1 MEDANEQVL
10 TAASTSWHSYPKIF
24 ALGHRGIAEI
34 FHDPVVIEEKVD
46 GSQFSFGRFGGE
58 LRCRSKGA
66 TIDVLHPEKMFRKAV
81 EVAGS
86 LPLVDGWTYRAEY
99 LEKPKHNALAY
110 DRVPKNHLMLFDVNT
125 GHEEYV
131 SVSAKQAEAD
141 RLGIECVARISQG
154 GSYKDSGPGP
164 IVAML
169 DRTSVL
175 GGQKIEGLVIKN
187 YHRFGPDKKALMGKY
202 VSEAFK
208 EVHKGAWR
216 ETNPETKDIL
226 QKLALKYTT
235 PARWAKAV
243 QHMREAGQLT
253 DTPKDIGEL
262 IQRAQQDILDE
273 CRDEIRD
280 VVFEWAWNKVRR
292 QLTSGLPQWYKALL
306 LDQQF
311 AGPAGETAGDIQA
324 VEPISEE
331 DRRFGQPHHGHDVPA
346 DWS

>member
-24 ALGHRGIAEI
+24 TLGHRGIAEI

-46 GSQFSFGRFGGE
+46 GSQFSFGRFNGE

-66 TIDVLHPEKMFRKAV
+66 TIDVLRPEKMFKRAI
-81 EVAGS
+81 EVVGS
-86 LPLVDGWTYRAEY
+86 LPLMNGWTYRAEY

-110 DRVPKNHLMLFDVNT
+110 DRVPTNHLMLFDVNT
-125 GHEEYV
+125 GHEEYLTT
-131 SVSAKQAEAD
+131 STKLAEAD
-141 RLGIECVARISQG
+141 RIGIECVPMIG
-154 GSYKDSGPGP
+154 NGDFKDTGPGP

-175 GGQKIEGLVIKN
+175 GGQKIEGLVVKN

-253 DTPKDIGEL
+253 NTPKDIGEL
-262 IQRAQQDILDE
+262 IHRAQQDILDE
-273 CRDEIRD
+273 CREEIRD
-280 VVFEWAWNKVRR
+280 MVFEWAWNKVRR
-292 QLTSGLPQWYKALL
+292 QLTGGLPAWYKGQL
-306 LDQQF
+306 LDRQF
-311 AGPAGETAGDIQA
+311 ADIQA

-331 DRRFGQPHHGHDVPA
+331 DRRFGQPHYGHDPRE